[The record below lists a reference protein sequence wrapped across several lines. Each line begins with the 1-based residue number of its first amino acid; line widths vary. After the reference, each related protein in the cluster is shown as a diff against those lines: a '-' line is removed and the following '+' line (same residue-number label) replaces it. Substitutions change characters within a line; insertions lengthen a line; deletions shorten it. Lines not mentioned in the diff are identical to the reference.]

1 MGAPHRLG
9 AREWRAI
16 QARFAAGESAGALAR
31 AFGVAENSVRRR
43 APRGGWP
50 RAALAH
56 APQTQDDADPADDP
70 ALVPPGLPPHL
81 RVLAR
86 DAAMAVPPAVP
97 HHSDL
102 ARLALRSA
110 SAALMARDGLG
121 AMRLIRAAEQIAEL
135 DRRLDW
141 PISEYGC
148 DPEGLEKEESAR
160 RAVQMSYVHTLAL
173 ELARMLARG
182 ETLPEP
188 FASMFDEPDGN
199 SPET

>member
-9 AREWRAI
+9 AREWQAI

-31 AFGVAENSVRRR
+31 AFGVTENSIRKR
-43 APRGGWP
+43 AQRGGWT
-50 RAALAH
+50 RAAVTQAH
-56 APQTQDDADPADDP
+56 EADPADDP
-70 ALVPPGLPPHL
+70 ALIPPGLPPHL
-81 RVLAR
+81 RDLAR
-86 DAAMAVPPAVP
+86 DAVMAVPPAVP

-135 DRRLDW
+135 DRRLGW
-141 PISEYGC
+141 PISDHDC
-148 DPEGLEKEESAR
+148 DPEGLEKEQADR

-173 ELARMLARG
+173 ELARMLSRG

-188 FASMFDEPDGN
+188 FASMFDEADAIAPRD
-199 SPET
+199 